1 MSSKLKNAFF
11 IITGILLILGII
23 AAILNARRP
32 SAQPQDEVATEKKII
47 RMLFGI
53 NQEDFET
60 ERIEVKNG
68 QTFSDLLKPYNI
80 DAQQV
85 EMIVQRAMPVFDVRK
100 IRAGKNMFFFM
111 DRDTASTLRYFVYEI
126 NPIEYVKF
134 DLGDSIEV
142 KLNKLP
148 VRKDTVISEGII
160 NSSLWMTMKE
170 SGADINL
177 AIELSNIYAWAID
190 FYGIQKGDAFKVYYV
205 KNYVDTTYV
214 GIERI
219 IAAKFTHFGKDYF
232 AFEYMQDSA
241 MDYFD
246 EQGNSL
252 KRAFLKAPLK
262 FSRIS
267 SHFSN
272 SRLHPVLKIRRPHH
286 GVDYSAP
293 PGTPVFTIGDGV
305 VTEAHWAGG
314 YGNRVVVKHNGTY
327 TTGYAHLK
335 GYAKGIRKGTRV
347 RQGEVIGYVGSTG
360 LSTGPHLDFRV
371 YKNGKPIDPL
381 NVESPPAIPIHKQ
394 NIEAYNAF
402 IKSWTAKLK

>member
-11 IITGILLILGII
+11 IIAGVLLAFGIV
-23 AAILNARRP
+23 AAILNAGKP
-32 SAQPQDEVATEKKII
+32 EEKQKDEAATEKKVI

-53 NQEDFET
+53 NQEDYET
-60 ERIEVKNG
+60 EKIEIKSG
-68 QTFSDLLKPYNI
+68 QTFSDLLTPYNI
-80 DAQQV
+80 SAQTI
-85 EMIVQRAMPVFDVRK
+85 ESIVKKSALVFDVRK

-111 DRDTASTLRYFVYEI
+111 DRDTAHTLRYFVYEI

-134 DLGDSIEV
+134 DLGDSIDI
-142 KLNKLP
+142 KLNSLP
-148 VRKDTVISEGII
+148 VRKDTVVAEGVI

-170 SGADINL
+170 SGSDINL

-190 FYGIQKGDAFKVYYV
+190 FYGIQKGDGFKVYYI

-214 GIERI
+214 GIEKI
-219 IAAKFTHFGKDYF
+219 LAARFTHGGKEYY

-305 VTEAHWAGG
+305 VTEAHWVGG

-335 GYAKGIRKGTRV
+335 GFAKGIRKGTRV

-371 YKNGKPIDPL
+371 YQNGKPIDPL
-381 NVESPPAIPIHKQ
+381 RVESPPAIPINKQ
-394 NIEAYNAF
+394 NADAYQNY
-402 IKSWTAKLK
+402 IKTWIPKLK